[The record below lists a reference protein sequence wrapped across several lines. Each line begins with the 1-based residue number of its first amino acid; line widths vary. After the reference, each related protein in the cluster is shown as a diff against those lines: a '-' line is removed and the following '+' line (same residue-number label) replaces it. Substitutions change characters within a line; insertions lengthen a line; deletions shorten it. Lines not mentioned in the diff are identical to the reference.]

1 MKKIVLFLLLISG
14 VAHADDIPDMQRF
27 DTFTKNLGTVSATF
41 EQMKILPES
50 TKHFVTK
57 GRVKFQKDVGFIWL
71 QDSPTKQTFVSTK
84 TKYCLD
90 GVAQDLNSLPY
101 FYYVREIIDQALNGN
116 IAGLQTVFKI
126 DYSEYG
132 KDMWQMT
139 ARPRLVAVADILQD
153 MVMYGNT
160 TDLTKVIITYNDG
173 TIVIIQFNR
182 AKSEITDEIAC

>member
-1 MKKIVLFLLLISG
+1 M
-14 VAHADDIPDMQRF
+14 
-27 DTFTKNLGTVSATF
+27 
-41 EQMKILPES
+41 
-50 TKHFVTK
+50 
-57 GRVKFQKDVGFIWL
+57 
-71 QDSPTKQTFVSTK
+71 
-84 TKYCLD
+84 
-90 GVAQDLNSLPY
+90 
-101 FYYVREIIDQALNGN
+101 REIIDQALNGN

-160 TDLTKVIITYNDG
+160 TDLTKAIITYNNG